1 MSTPC
6 QVPQQSSLWEARAA
20 IRLPKMCAHISP
32 AVTWAAPCNPDL
44 GRAVLSYP
52 HSPPSAQR
60 NTRSE
65 LIHPTDVFSRDTG
78 KRILCRSAL
87 TANMHNSA
95 SSTKITD
102 PYDRNGLR
110 VQPSWPSHISLYIII
125 ELPRENNL
133 SVSPASAGNS
143 GYPPCIIS
151 SRASSLTAVPTVP
164 KWLRDKHG
172 A

>member
-1 MSTPC
+1 
-6 QVPQQSSLWEARAA
+6 
-20 IRLPKMCAHISP
+20 MCAHISP
-32 AVTWAAPCNPDL
+32 AVTRAAPCNTNL

-52 HSPPSAQR
+52 HSPLSAQR

-65 LIHPTDVFSRDTG
+65 LIHPTDVFSRDMG
-78 KRILCRSAL
+78 KRIFCRSAL

-102 PYDRNGLR
+102 PYDRSGLR
-110 VQPSWPSHISLYIII
+110 MQPSWPSHISLYIII

-133 SVSPASAGNS
+133 SVSAAAAGNS

-151 SRASSLTAVPTVP
+151 SRASSLTAMPTVR
-164 KWLRDKHG
+164 KWLRGKHR